1 MDALRNVSSQSL
13 IVHKPSGGTT
23 HLLPGRAVTLSA
35 EELKSPQVL
44 QLLKGGFAQIEK
56 LGKPQGI
63 AARAEKEE
71 KHSEKKKAEH

>member
-44 QLLKGGFAQIEK
+44 QLLKGGFAQI
-56 LGKPQGI
+56 
-63 AARAEKEE
+63 
-71 KHSEKKKAEH
+71 